1 MIYRQVLSH
10 AVTTVSGIVN
20 NMQSYRVC
28 VSWGS
33 KVRCRPRFDEC
44 CWAVTLPW
52 FGICRQE
59 LKKVGNVNMGEV
71 RQLFAVGTALITDSY

>member
-1 MIYRQVLSH
+1 MYVCMYVCIIYRQVLSH

-20 NMQSYRVC
+20 NMQSYRAC

-44 CWAVTLPW
+44 CGAVM
-52 FGICRQE
+52 FHGSVFVGKN
-59 LKKVGNVNMGEV
+59 LKKWEM
-71 RQLFAVGTALITDSY
+71 